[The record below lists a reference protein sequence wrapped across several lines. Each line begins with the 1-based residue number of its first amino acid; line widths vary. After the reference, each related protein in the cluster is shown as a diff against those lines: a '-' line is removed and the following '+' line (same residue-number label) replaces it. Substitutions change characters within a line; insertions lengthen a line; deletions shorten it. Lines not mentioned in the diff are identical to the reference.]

1 MKKIAIIIP
10 AYNEHENILILLN
23 KLNKLKYIK
32 TIIIIDDSSN
42 DLTKHKITKSKI
54 KVKYYKRS
62 KKLGRG
68 SAVLFGIKK
77 IIKKL
82 SNNDLIVEMD
92 ADLSH
97 NPNEISRNIKFFL
110 KNKSDLLISSRYL
123 KGSKIINWGL
133 KRKILSRASN
143 ILAKFFL
150 KVPVNDYT
158 NGFRVYNKK
167 SAKLIL
173 KKCGRIG
180 EGFIILSEILICI
193 HNSGLKINEIKTIFV
208 NRVRGESSVNFKL
221 ILNSFSGL
229 IKLYLI
235 KKNYF

>member
-42 DLTKHKITKSKI
+42 DLTKHKIKKSKI
-54 KVKYYKRS
+54 KVKYYKRV

-82 SNNDLIVEMD
+82 SENDLIVEMD

-97 NPNEISRNIKFFL
+97 NPNELSRNIKFFV

-123 KGSKIINWGL
+123 KGSRIINWGL
-133 KRKILSRASN
+133 NRKILSRVSN

-150 KVPVNDYT
+150 NVPVNDYT
-158 NGFRVYNKK
+158 NGFRIYNKK

-193 HNSGLKINEIKTIFV
+193 HNSGLKINEIKTIFI

-221 ILNSFSGL
+221 ILNSFVGL

-235 KKNYF
+235 KKNYL

>member
-42 DLTKHKITKSKI
+42 DLTKHKIKKSKI
-54 KVKYYKRS
+54 KVKYYKRV

-82 SNNDLIVEMD
+82 SENDLIVEMD

-97 NPNEISRNIKFFL
+97 NPNELSRNIKFFV

-133 KRKILSRASN
+133 NRKILSRVSN

-150 KVPVNDYT
+150 NVPVNDYT
-158 NGFRVYNKK
+158 NGFRIYNKK

-193 HNSGLKINEIKTIFV
+193 HNSGLKINEIKTVFV

-221 ILNSFSGL
+221 ILNSFVGL

>member
-10 AYNEHENILILLN
+10 AYNEHDNILILLN

-42 DLTKHKITKSKI
+42 DLTKHKIKKSKI
-54 KVKYYKRS
+54 KVKYYKRV

-82 SNNDLIVEMD
+82 SENDLIVEMD

-97 NPNEISRNIKFFL
+97 NPNELSRNIKFFV

-133 KRKILSRASN
+133 NRKILSRVSN

-150 KVPVNDYT
+150 NVPVNDYT
-158 NGFRVYNKK
+158 NGFRIYNKK

-193 HNSGLKINEIKTIFV
+193 HNSGLKINEIKTVFV

-221 ILNSFSGL
+221 ILNSFVGL

-235 KKNYF
+235 KKNYL

>member
-10 AYNEHENILILLN
+10 AYNEHDNILILLN

-42 DLTKHKITKSKI
+42 DLTKHKIKKSKI
-54 KVKYYKRS
+54 KVKYYKRV

-82 SNNDLIVEMD
+82 SENDLIVEMD

-97 NPNEISRNIKFFL
+97 NPNELSRNIKFFV

-133 KRKILSRASN
+133 NRKILSRVSN

-150 KVPVNDYT
+150 NVPVNDYT
-158 NGFRVYNKK
+158 NGFRIYNKK

-193 HNSGLKINEIKTIFV
+193 HNSGLKINEIKTVFV

-221 ILNSFSGL
+221 ILNSFVGL

>member
-42 DLTKHKITKSKI
+42 DLTKQKITKSKI

-82 SNNDLIVEMD
+82 SDNDLIVEMD

-97 NPNEISRNIKFFL
+97 NPNEISRNIKFFI

-133 KRKILSRASN
+133 KRKILSRVSN

-158 NGFRVYNKK
+158 NGFRIYNKK
-167 SAKLIL
+167 SAKIIL

-193 HNSGLKINEIKTIFV
+193 HNSKLKINEIKTIFV

-221 ILNSFSGL
+221 ILNSFVGL

-235 KKNYF
+235 KKNYL

>member
-42 DLTKHKITKSKI
+42 DLTKHKIKKSKI
-54 KVKYYKRS
+54 KVKYYKRV

-82 SNNDLIVEMD
+82 SENDLIVEMD

-97 NPNEISRNIKFFL
+97 NPNELNRNIKFFI

-158 NGFRVYNKK
+158 NGFRIYNKK

-193 HNSGLKINEIKTIFV
+193 HNSGLKINEIKTVFV

-221 ILNSFSGL
+221 ILNSFVGL

>member
-42 DLTKHKITKSKI
+42 DLTKHKIKKSKI
-54 KVKYYKRS
+54 KVKYYKRV

-82 SNNDLIVEMD
+82 SENDLIVEMD

-97 NPNEISRNIKFFL
+97 NPNELSRNIKFFV

-133 KRKILSRASN
+133 NRKILSRTSN

-150 KVPVNDYT
+150 NVPVNDYT
-158 NGFRVYNKK
+158 NGFRIYNKK

-193 HNSGLKINEIKTIFV
+193 HNSGLKINEIKTIFI

-221 ILNSFSGL
+221 ILNSFVGL

-235 KKNYF
+235 KKNYL

>member
-42 DLTKHKITKSKI
+42 DLTKHKIKKSKI
-54 KVKYYKRS
+54 KVKYYKRV

-82 SNNDLIVEMD
+82 SENDLIVEMD

-97 NPNEISRNIKFFL
+97 NPNELSRNIKFFV

-123 KGSKIINWGL
+123 KGSRIINWGL
-133 KRKILSRASN
+133 NRKILSRVSN

-150 KVPVNDYT
+150 NVPVNDYT
-158 NGFRVYNKK
+158 NGFRIYNKK

-193 HNSGLKINEIKTIFV
+193 HNSGLKINEIKTIFI

-221 ILNSFSGL
+221 ILNSFVGL

>member
-23 KLNKLKYIK
+23 KFNKLKYIK
-32 TIIIIDDSSN
+32 TIIIIDDSKN
-42 DLTKHKITKSKI
+42 DLTKQKIKKSKI

-82 SNNDLIVEMD
+82 SDDDLIVEMD

-97 NPNEISRNIKFFL
+97 NPNEISRNINFFI
-110 KNKSDLLISSRYL
+110 KNKTDLLISSRYL
-123 KGSKIINWGL
+123 KDSKIINWSL
-133 KRKILSRASN
+133 ERKLLSRISN

-150 KVPVNDYT
+150 NVPVSDYT
-158 NGFRVYNKK
+158 NGFRIYNKK

-180 EGFIILSEILICI
+180 EGFIILSEILICV
-193 HNSGLKINEIKTIFV
+193 HASRLKINEIKTIFV
-208 NRVRGESSVNFKL
+208 NRVRGESSVNLRL
-221 ILNSFSGL
+221 ILNSFIGL

-235 KKNYF
+235 KKNYL

>member
-97 NPNEISRNIKFFL
+97 NPNELSRNIKFFV

-158 NGFRVYNKK
+158 NGFRIYNKK

-193 HNSGLKINEIKTIFV
+193 HNSGLKINEIKTIFI

-221 ILNSFSGL
+221 IFNSFVGL

-235 KKNYF
+235 KKNYL

>member
-42 DLTKHKITKSKI
+42 DLTKQKITKSKI

-97 NPNEISRNIKFFL
+97 NPNELSRNIKFFV

-158 NGFRVYNKK
+158 NGFRIYNKK

-193 HNSGLKINEIKTIFV
+193 HNSGLKINEIKTIFI

-221 ILNSFSGL
+221 IFNSFVGL

-235 KKNYF
+235 KKNYL

>member
-10 AYNEHENILILLN
+10 TYNEHENILILLN
-23 KLNKLKYIK
+23 KLSKLKYIK
-32 TIIIIDDSSN
+32 TIIIIDDSNN
-42 DLTKHKITKSKI
+42 DLTKQKIKKSKI

-82 SNNDLIVEMD
+82 LDNDLIVEMD

-97 NPNEISRNIKFFL
+97 NPNELSRNIKFFI
-110 KNKSDLLISSRYL
+110 KNKTDLLISSRYL

-133 KRKILSRASN
+133 KRKLLSRMSN

-150 KVPVNDYT
+150 NVPVSDYT
-158 NGFRVYNKK
+158 NGFRIYNKK

-193 HNSGLKINEIKTIFV
+193 HTSGLKINEIKTIFV

-221 ILNSFSGL
+221 ILNSLTGL

-235 KKNYF
+235 KKNYL

>member
-42 DLTKHKITKSKI
+42 DLTKQKITKSKI

-82 SNNDLIVEMD
+82 SDNDLIVEMD

-97 NPNEISRNIKFFL
+97 NPNEISRNIKFFI

-133 KRKILSRASN
+133 KRKILSRVSN

-158 NGFRVYNKK
+158 NGFRIYNKK

-221 ILNSFSGL
+221 ILNSFVGL

-235 KKNYF
+235 KKNYL

>member
-42 DLTKHKITKSKI
+42 DLTKQKITKSKI

-82 SNNDLIVEMD
+82 SDNDLIVEMD

-97 NPNEISRNIKFFL
+97 NPNEISRNIKFFI

-123 KGSKIINWGL
+123 KDSKIINWGL
-133 KRKILSRASN
+133 KRKILSRVSN

-158 NGFRVYNKK
+158 NGFRIYNKK

>member
-42 DLTKHKITKSKI
+42 DLTKHKIKKSKI
-54 KVKYYKRS
+54 KVKYYKRV

-82 SNNDLIVEMD
+82 SENDLIVEMD

-97 NPNEISRNIKFFL
+97 NPNELSRNIKFFV
-110 KNKSDLLISSRYL
+110 
-123 KGSKIINWGL
+123 KI
-133 KRKILSRASN
+133 
-143 ILAKFFL
+143 
-150 KVPVNDYT
+150 KV
-158 NGFRVYNKK
+158 
-167 SAKLIL
+167 
-173 KKCGRIG
+173 
-180 EGFIILSEILICI
+180 
-193 HNSGLKINEIKTIFV
+193 IF
-208 NRVRGESSVNFKL
+208 
-221 ILNSFSGL
+221 
-229 IKLYLI
+229 
-235 KKNYF
+235 